1 MSQNKSVRRPVKPFK
16 SVAEARELRTTLMD
30 FRPPKDSRFLKFLA
44 RFFVPFRLKN
54 DFSVMDVRLTEGSL
68 QRLKDLKGKR
78 CILPFNHPSRKD
90 PEVAFTVGLMAG
102 EYFNYL
108 AAREV
113 FDEDKGKRGEMMQNV
128 GCYSVVRGA
137 ADRESFDCTV
147 KLLVDNKQKLVIYR
161 EGEINSKNDE
171 PLDCEPGWI
180 RLAFWALQQ
189 LDKEG
194 RLEPI
199 YIPRV
204 GTKFRNLDDN
214 QPAYEQSLQSLE
226 ANLGLPSEGDL
237 YTRLRT
243 VCLHTLAIL
252 QKVYKVAPKEGEN
265 SMEQISFLRNKILAD
280 VGRILDVEVPEVATI
295 DRLRFVRNAI
305 DTRIFQNE
313 EKMCAY
319 ECSLDRRQAE
329 AMSCVYEMMRTVQ
342 LFIDIRDGYVKEN
355 MTQER
360 FGEVLDTLELEHFGA
375 ISVKGKSIAFVH
387 IGEPINLLDWYPQYK
402 AAGSK
407 GKKEILNKLAA
418 EISQGGRD
426 AIKLADEASAY
437 IPHRTIK

>member
-16 SVAEARELRTTLMD
+16 SVAEARQLRTNLMD
-30 FRPPKDSRFLKFLA
+30 FRPPKDSALIKFLA
-44 RFFVPFRLKN
+44 RFFVPIRLRN
-54 DFSVMDVRLTEGSL
+54 DFSVMEVKPTEGSL
-68 QRLKDLKGKR
+68 DRLKKLKGMR

-90 PEVAFTVGLMAG
+90 PEVAFTIGLMAG
-102 EYFNYL
+102 EFFNYL

-113 FDEDKGKRGEMMQNV
+113 FDEDKGRRGEVMQKL

-147 KLLVDNKQKLVIYR
+147 QLLVDNKQKLVIYR
-161 EGEINSKNDE
+161 EGEINGKNDE

-180 RLAFWALQQ
+180 RLAFWALQK

-194 RLEPI
+194 KLEPI

-204 GTKFRNLDDN
+204 GTKFRYTEDIKPVL
-214 QPAYEQSLQSLE
+214 EQSLQRLE
-226 ANLGLPSEGDL
+226 TNLDLQPEGDM
-237 YTRLRT
+237 YVRLRK
-243 VCLHTLAIL
+243 VCLQTLAIM
-252 QKVYKVAPKEGEN
+252 QRVYKVTPKEEE
-265 SMEQISFLRNKILAD
+265 SVKDQVSFLRNKILAD

-295 DRLRFVRNAI
+295 DRLRFVRNSI

-319 ECSLDRRQAE
+319 ERALDRRQAE

-360 FGEVLDTLELEHFGA
+360 YAEVLDTLELEHFGA
-375 ISVKGKSIAFVH
+375 IGVKGKSIAFVH

-407 GKKEILNKLAA
+407 GKKDILNQIAA

-426 AIKLADEASAY
+426 AIKTADKASAH
-437 IPHRTIK
+437 IPHRTI